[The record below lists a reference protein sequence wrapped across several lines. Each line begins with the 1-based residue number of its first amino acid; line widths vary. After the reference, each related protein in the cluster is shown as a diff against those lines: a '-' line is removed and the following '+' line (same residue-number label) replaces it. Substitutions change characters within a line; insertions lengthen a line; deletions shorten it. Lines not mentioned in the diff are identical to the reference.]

1 MQKIE
6 DNQGNDRALIKKALI
21 LFFLINGSVVLLYLL
36 GEKGVAFG
44 MLGLQISFMLFWLLP
59 VFIYQVI
66 ISKKTASSAMVISLL
81 SYRKVFQNVSW

>member
-6 DNQGNDRALIKKALI
+6 ENQENERAPIKKALI
-21 LFFLINGSVVLLYLL
+21 LFLLINGSVVLLYLL

-44 MLGLQISFMLFWLLP
+44 MLGLQIVFILFWLLP
-59 VFIYQVI
+59 VFLYQVL
-66 ISKKTASSAMVISLL
+66 ISKKTVSTAMVISLH